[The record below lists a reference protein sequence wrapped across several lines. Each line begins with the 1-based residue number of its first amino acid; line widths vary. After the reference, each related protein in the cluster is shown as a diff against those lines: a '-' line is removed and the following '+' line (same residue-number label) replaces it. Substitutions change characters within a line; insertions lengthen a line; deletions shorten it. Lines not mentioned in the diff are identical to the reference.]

1 MNSKQLILGLLVLFC
16 LTWVPFIQAQDEDL
30 FPGGT
35 YDDSV
40 PTPFDIIGHRFGALH
55 TFYWEMENY
64 LRAVEK
70 ASDRV
75 KITSYGKTFQGRK
88 LYTVEIGTPENLKRL
103 DEIKAANLRLT
114 DPRSLSSGE
123 LEKIVAWMPS
133 IVWLGYNIH
142 GNEASGM
149 EAAIRTIY
157 QLSAGTDAVTR
168 NILENVVCVIDPC
181 QNPDGHERFVH
192 GVRSVVTLKS
202 HPEPQDVEH
211 GRAWPGGRTNHYL
224 FDLNRDFFLK
234 TQIESRQK
242 AQVYHDWMP
251 HVFADLHEMGSN
263 STYFFSPPM
272 SPYNEYTK
280 PVLMKWWK
288 IIAKANAQ
296 AFDHFGWGYYTRESF
311 DSFYP
316 GYGTSYPSINGSVG
330 MTYEQASAA
339 GVSITRDDGSILTL
353 REASWHHFSTS
364 MATLGVVAE
373 RREEKIRDF
382 HEFFKIA
389 LDEAKTDPMK
399 EIILTPK
406 NDPQICAKLIRNL
419 LQEKVE
425 IKRAASSFSNPRST
439 GYFSKK
445 TGSQTFP
452 AGSYIITLN
461 QPQKILIKAL
471 LAPDSPLGEDF
482 IAEEKERKEKGERSQ
497 FYDVT
502 AWSLPLTYGIDAY
515 WTGVNSQVSTDP
527 VTEVPSFT
535 GSVKGGPAQ
544 QVYLIP
550 FDGMASSKLLIRL
563 LAEDYR
569 VRMARKAF
577 SFEGRTWPL
586 GTLVIRVNR
595 NPDDLHARI
604 AELAQECGVDVTA
617 LHHGLVD
624 EGIDLGS
631 NNIVTLQKPRVA
643 LLTEDPV
650 SSGSYGA
657 LHYLFEREYGLPFTR
672 VSARSL
678 DLKDF
683 NVVVMPSGNYGSAL
697 SEAQQDEFKAW
708 IRSGGTV
715 VAVAAASNWLCQA
728 KISQAKILETVSD
741 PEDKDKNI
749 PLDRTPGAIV
759 KVKLDPLSWLSYG
772 VPSEAAV
779 QVRNSQIYLP
789 YENNPSGNVGIF
801 APASEL
807 KLSGY
812 IWPLTEK
819 HLAEKA
825 WLLTE
830 GFGRGKLVLFT
841 EDPNFRASYDGLN
854 KLFLNAILIGPS
866 ISSFRFYQTEGL

>member
-1 MNSKQLILGLLVLFC
+1 MSLLY
-16 LTWVPFIQAQDEDL
+16 VPFVSAQDEDL

-40 PTPFDIIGHRFGALH
+40 PTPLEVIGHRFGDLH
-55 TFYWEMENY
+55 TFYWEMEDY
-64 LRAVEK
+64 LQALEK
-70 ASDRV
+70 VSNRV
-75 KITSYGKTFQGRK
+75 KITSYGKTYQGRK
-88 LYTVEIGTPENLKRL
+88 LYTVVIGNPENLIRL
-103 DEIKAANLRLT
+103 EEIKAANLKLT
-114 DPRSLSSGE
+114 DPRSLSSAE
-123 LEKIVAWMPS
+123 VEEIVAWMPS

-157 QLSAGTDAVTR
+157 QLSAGTDAVTQ
-168 NILENVVCVIDPC
+168 NILENIVCVIDPC
-181 QNPDGHERFVH
+181 QNPDGHDRFVH

-202 HPEPQDVEH
+202 HPEPLDVEH

-234 TQIESRQK
+234 TQIESQQR
-242 AQVYHDWMP
+242 AEVYHEWMP

-272 SPYNEYTK
+272 PPYNEYTK

-288 IIAKANAQ
+288 IIAQANAT
-296 AFDHFGWGYYTRESF
+296 AFDHFGWGYYTRQSF

-330 MTYEQASAA
+330 MTYEQASAR
-339 GVSITRDDGSILTL
+339 GVSISRDDGTVLTL
-353 REASWHHFSTS
+353 REASWHHFTTS
-364 MATLGVVAE
+364 LATLRVTAE

-389 LDEAKTDPMK
+389 LNEAETDPIK
-399 EIILTPK
+399 EIILNPQ
-406 NDPQICAKLIRNL
+406 NDPQTCAKLIRNL
-419 LQEKVE
+419 LQERVV
-425 IKRAASSFSNPRST
+425 IDRATSSFSNSKAT

-445 TGSQTFP
+445 TGAQTFP
-452 AGSYIITLN
+452 AGSYIISLN

-471 LAPDSPLGEDF
+471 LAPDSPLGAEF
-482 IAEEKERKEKGERSQ
+482 IAAEKERKEKGERSQ

-515 WTGVNSQVSTDP
+515 WTGTRSHVDTEP
-527 VTEVPSFT
+527 VTEAPRFA

-544 QVYLIP
+544 QVYLVP

-577 SFEGRTWPL
+577 TLEGKAWPL
-586 GTLVIRVNR
+586 GTLVLRVNR
-595 NPDDLHARI
+595 NADSLHARI
-604 AELAQECGVDVTA
+604 AELAQEFGVEATA

-624 EGIDLGS
+624 EGVDLGS
-631 NNIVTLQKPRVA
+631 SNIVTLQKPRVA
-643 LLTEDPV
+643 LLTGDPV

-657 LHYLFEREYGLPFTR
+657 LHYLFEREYGLPFVR
-672 VSARSL
+672 VSARNL

-697 SEAQQDEFKAW
+697 SKTQQDEFKAW

-715 VAVAAASNWLCQA
+715 VSVAAASNWLRLA
-728 KISQAKILETVSD
+728 KISQAKVLGTVPD
-741 PEDKDKNI
+741 PQNKEKKI
-749 PLDRTPGAIV
+749 RVDRTPGAIA
-759 KVKLDPLSWLSYG
+759 KVNLNPLSWLSYG
-772 VPSEAAV
+772 VPSQIAV
-779 QVRNSQIYLP
+779 QVRASQIYLP
-789 YENNPSGNVGIF
+789 YENNSSGNVGIF
-801 APASEL
+801 APAPEL

-819 HLAEKA
+819 HLADKA

-866 ISSFRFYQTEGL
+866 ISSFRFY